1 MADLTFRS
9 PPRIPLATF
18 ARVLDAAHSPATP
31 EASAC
36 YTAVTAYGLDPAIA
50 LAFFRHE
57 SSYGTAGIARQTKNW
72 GNLRKG
78 QGHQAHNLSGWAW
91 YRCWADSVADW
102 AALITGYYIPRGLT
116 TVEKA
121 LPVYAPSS
129 DHNNPHAYA
138 DAVCAS
144 VASWQALDTR
154 TPMIVIGD
162 GTRVRAEATTS
173 SPVLRMLPAGSC
185 VLVDRI
191 EQGQRIFREGGLSS
205 SEWAHISEPVSGY
218 IAAYLL
224 RLP

>member
-91 YRCWADSVADW
+91 YRCWADSAADW

-116 TVEKA
+116 TIRLA

-129 DHNNPHAYA
+129 DHNNPYSYA
-138 DAVCAS
+138 QAVEKS
-144 VASWQALDTR
+144 VASWQAQDSR
-154 TPMIVIGD
+154 TPMIVIDD

-173 SPVLRMLPAGSC
+173 SPVLRSLASGTC
-185 VLVDRI
+185 VLVDRV
-191 EQGQRIFREGGLSS
+191 EQGQRIIFAGGRSS
-205 SEWAHISEPVSGY
+205 SEWAKISEPLSGY

-224 RLP
+224 RAA